1 MRDLVDVVREH
12 MDITMST
19 KIDACQRN
27 NGPTDLMPMMI
38 WISAD
43 DTTNLA
49 IVDGKVHA
57 ADYMPK
63 ALSLIYKQSP
73 KVIIFMSESL
83 GKALTSETELD
94 QFVNSHQPGD
104 LEKLHT
110 KYGPLSGIQELIA
123 FNAIDMTN
131 GSQVQGILT
140 FAYDDKG
147 IPVFNE
153 PDIQEIPTSLIERAN
168 ISSIFNAFYKF
179 TLEEKSNLN

>member
-1 MRDLVDVVREH
+1 MNLIDVVREH
-12 MDITMST
+12 LDITMST

-49 IVDGKVHA
+49 IVDAKVNTT
-57 ADYMPK
+57 DYMPK
-63 ALSLIYKQSP
+63 ALSLIHKQSP

-83 GKALTSETELD
+83 GKAITSETELD
-94 QFVNSHQPGD
+94 KFVKSHKPGD

-110 KYGPLSGIQELIA
+110 KYGPLSGLQELIA
-123 FNAIDMTN
+123 FNAIDMAT
-131 GSQVQGILT
+131 GSQVQAILT

-179 TLEEKSNLN
+179 TLAEKSSLN